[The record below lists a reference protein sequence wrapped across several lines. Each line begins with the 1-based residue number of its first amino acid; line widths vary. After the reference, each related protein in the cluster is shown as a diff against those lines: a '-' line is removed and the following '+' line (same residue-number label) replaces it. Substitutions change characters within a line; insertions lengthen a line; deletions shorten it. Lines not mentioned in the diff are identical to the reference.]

1 MSKRVVRKTTTGRD
15 RRRRKIRKKLS
26 GTSQRPRLSVFRG
39 NSSMNVQVI
48 DDAKGVTIASASTL
62 EKDFRTGEKMTKTE
76 AASRLGAVIAKRAV
90 EKGVGEVVFDRGG
103 YKYHGRVK
111 ALADSART
119 NGLIF

>member
-1 MSKRVVRKTTTGRD
+1 VSKRVVRKTTTGRD